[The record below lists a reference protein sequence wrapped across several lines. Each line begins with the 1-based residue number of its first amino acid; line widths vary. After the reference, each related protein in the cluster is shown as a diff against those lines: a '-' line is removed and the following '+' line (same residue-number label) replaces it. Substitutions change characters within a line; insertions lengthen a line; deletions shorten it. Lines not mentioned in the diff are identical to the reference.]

1 MNSPLVEQTLDEI
14 DFSRNTLKF
23 LSTDFD
29 SDHEPAP
36 DDVRTSTVSAPVRP
50 LYSNRQSMSPG
61 ISPQSKS
68 VASWPLCSEEDV
80 AYFVYAVESSQR
92 RPSHGIVPPPRNP
105 ARNSVAS
112 SRRRQSSSAGS
123 TSSFAPNPFPAPAK
137 PLPALPPPTRSS
149 RRLSQQLSIS
159 ERGSFAECDRF
170 SQYSGTTTTEPSRS
184 SVLSINPYSPTLDIT
199 ERPLTACTS
208 PEGGSPQ
215 TTSPKSSLPESP
227 VLDAT
232 SPDAEPQTADGLR
245 NQVALQVTHR
255 QQFRVEKRKGNSIIY
270 IDASASGPTF
280 ATKHGKN
287 LLRFWSIG
295 SGLLTGAVKF
305 SAYIDAHPRSRDYLV
320 RSHAILSERDRLVAI
335 STRFGRTVEMWDW
348 AKNKKLQQIS
358 DVDRWA
364 SGRYDSFEHG
374 WSPFAA
380 YRGDTSTIDLY
391 AAMRRDKKP
400 FAKVRTIDL
409 KKAHLPTTM
418 QFPELALSPT
428 SPLLVAASGPR
439 TPRAGRPPAFRETLL
454 VAWEID
460 DYREVSNE
468 PYRVLKPWDHRE
480 LNNASPFSLYTYGSL
495 AVSIWIPASQRSEAR
510 GSTMTGS
517 VDFKLVPVD
526 VAFRYVLVWD
536 MSKDSTR
543 LYPIPNTTS
552 CISPDCRFVAYCHI
566 ADRLSKLAVLD
577 ATTGEE
583 VWCVGGE
590 GNLKS
595 IEQFGDLSQVTD
607 LAFSP
612 DGRLLFLGD
621 AEGTTRVCDVGEVN

>member
-1 MNSPLVEQTLDEI
+1 
-14 DFSRNTLKF
+14 
-23 LSTDFD
+23 
-29 SDHEPAP
+29 
-36 DDVRTSTVSAPVRP
+36 
-50 LYSNRQSMSPG
+50 
-61 ISPQSKS
+61 
-68 VASWPLCSEEDV
+68 
-80 AYFVYAVESSQR
+80 
-92 RPSHGIVPPPRNP
+92 
-105 ARNSVAS
+105 
-112 SRRRQSSSAGS
+112 
-123 TSSFAPNPFPAPAK
+123 
-137 PLPALPPPTRSS
+137 
-149 RRLSQQLSIS
+149 
-159 ERGSFAECDRF
+159 
-170 SQYSGTTTTEPSRS
+170 
-184 SVLSINPYSPTLDIT
+184 
-199 ERPLTACTS
+199 
-208 PEGGSPQ
+208 
-215 TTSPKSSLPESP
+215 
-227 VLDAT
+227 
-232 SPDAEPQTADGLR
+232 
-245 NQVALQVTHR
+245 
-255 QQFRVEKRKGNSIIY
+255 
-270 IDASASGPTF
+270 
-280 ATKHGKN
+280 
-287 LLRFWSIG
+287 
-295 SGLLTGAVKF
+295 
-305 SAYIDAHPRSRDYLV
+305 
-320 RSHAILSERDRLVAI
+320 
-335 STRFGRTVEMWDW
+335 
-348 AKNKKLQQIS
+348 
-358 DVDRWA
+358 
-364 SGRYDSFEHG
+364 
-374 WSPFAA
+374 
-380 YRGDTSTIDLY
+380 
-391 AAMRRDKKP
+391 MRRDKKP

-439 TPRAGRPPAFRETLL
+439 TPRAGRPPPFRETLL

-480 LNNASPFSLYTYGSL
+480 LNNSCPFSLFTYGSL

-552 CISPDCRFVAYCHI
+552 CISPDCRFVAYCQI

-595 IEQFGDLSQVTD
+595 IEQFGDLSQITD